1 MKLIILL
8 FTVTVLFPIESETYK
23 ILVYINLFGHSHLK
37 VLGTVA
43 DALTDAGHNV
53 TVLMPII
60 ETQFLNKTC
69 LKSTKNVIFIEQ
81 NDELRQLMRQRSKR
95 FETVWT
101 SGGSNPFNIYK
112 KAGMM
117 SSLFTSHCRNVMSK
131 AKLIE
136 ELKNEKF
143 DLAITEPFDTCAYA
157 LFEAISIRAHVA
169 VYSCSRLDHV
179 SEIVGQPVPLSYV
192 PGMQS
197 SFGEKMSIWE
207 RFMNYFQ
214 FKGSSYIFQTI
225 GDEGYEAAKEF
236 YPNIR
241 SWREVVAEASF
252 IFTNS
257 IPYLD
262 FPSPTFDKMIPIGGF
277 TVKTD
282 KKSLKLEEKWS
293 EILNQRR
300 TNVLISFGTNAR
312 SVEMPEEYKKSL
324 LKVFKSMP
332 NTTFIW
338 KYENPEDPF
347 IKDIENVYLSSWL
360 PQNELLADPR
370 LTVFVTHGG
379 LASVTELAMMG
390 KPAVMIPLA
399 ADQTR
404 NAEMLKRHGGVAVLT
419 KFDLANPNLFKDT
432 ITNVMMDDSYKKNA
446 ERLAEILHNQP
457 TKPLD
462 TLVKYVEF
470 AARFGKLPLMDN
482 YGRHQ
487 SFTDFKILVYT
498 NLFGHSHVKAL
509 GTVADALTDA
519 GHNVTVLMPIM
530 ERRFINETCLKST
543 KNVIFIEQDD
553 HSKQLIEKWSNR
565 SSVWTSGGITPFNV
579 FKKATVISNLF
590 GSHCKNVMSQK
601 KLIEDLKKENFDLA
615 ITEPFDTCA
624 YAFFE
629 AISIRAHVAVY
640 SCSRLDHV
648 SESIGQPV
656 PLSYVPGM
664 YSPYGERMNIWERLE
679 NYFVFKA
686 RSYMFQAI
694 GDKNYEEAKKYY
706 PDIRSWREVLPEAS
720 FIFTNNIPYLDFP
733 SPTFDKI
740 IPIGGYTVKTEKKFL
755 NLEEKWNEILDKR
768 KTNVLISFGTNAKS
782 DEMPEKYKQSVLK
795 VFKSMPNTTFIWKY
809 ENPEDSFTKNIEN
822 VYLSSWLPQNEL
834 LANPRLTVFITHGGL
849 ASVMELAMM
858 GKPAITIPVAADQTR
873 NAEMLRRH
881 GGSILLSKFDLAN
894 ADVVK
899 GAIESAINDN
909 RYRENAERLAEILRN
924 LPTKPLETLVKH
936 VEFAARFGKL
946 PLMDNYGRHQSFIV
960 YHFLDIISI
969 LFIFLLS
976 LCYFSYRIFKFAI
989 RSKKPKD
996 KND

>member
-1 MKLIILL
+1 
-8 FTVTVLFPIESETYK
+8 
-23 ILVYINLFGHSHLK
+23 
-37 VLGTVA
+37 
-43 DALTDAGHNV
+43 
-53 TVLMPII
+53 
-60 ETQFLNKTC
+60 
-69 LKSTKNVIFIEQ
+69 
-81 NDELRQLMRQRSKR
+81 
-95 FETVWT
+95 
-101 SGGSNPFNIYK
+101 
-112 KAGMM
+112 M
-117 SSLFTSHCRNVMSK
+117 SSLFSSHCRNVMSK
-131 AKLIE
+131 RKLIK
-136 ELKNEKF
+136 ELKNEMF
-143 DLAITEPFDTCAYA
+143 DLAITEPFDACAYA

-169 VYSCSRLDHV
+169 VYSCIRLDHV
-179 SEIVGQPVPLSYV
+179 SEIIGQPVPLSYV

-197 SFGEKMSIWE
+197 SFGEKMNIWE
-207 RFMNYFQ
+207 RYMNYFQ
-214 FKGSSYIFQTI
+214 FKGSSFIFQTI
-225 GDEGYEAAKEF
+225 GDKGYEAAKEF

-241 SWREVVAEASF
+241 SWREVVPEASF

-282 KKSLKLEEKWS
+282 KKSLVLEEKWS
-293 EILNQRR
+293 KILNQRR

-324 LKVFKSMP
+324 LEVFKSMP

-370 LTVFVTHGG
+370 LTVFITHGG
-379 LASVTELAMMG
+379 LASVMELAMMG
-390 KPAVMIPLA
+390 KPAVMTYGI
-399 ADQTR
+399 
-404 NAEMLKRHGGVAVLT
+404 LKTDNSKV
-419 KFDLANPNLFKDT
+419 F
-432 ITNVMMDDSYKKNA
+432 SYKKNA

-457 TKPLD
+457 TKPLE

-470 AARFGKLPLMDN
+470 AARMDKLVL
-482 YGRHQ
+482 
-487 SFTDFKILVYT
+487 FTILLLFPIKSESFKILVYT

-509 GTVADALTDA
+509 GKVADALTDA

-565 SSVWTSGGITPFNV
+565 SSVWTSGGITPLNV

-590 GSHCKNVMSQK
+590 GAHCKNVMSQT
-601 KLIEDLKKENFDLA
+601 KLIEELKTEYFDLA

-624 YAFFE
+624 YAFLE

-648 SESIGQPV
+648 SEIIGQPV
-656 PLSYVPGM
+656 PPSYVSGM

-694 GDKNYEEAKKYY
+694 GDRNYEEARKFY
-706 PDIRSWREVLPEAS
+706 PGIRSWREVLPEAS
-720 FIFTNNIPYLDFP
+720 FIFTNSIPYLDFP

-740 IPIGGYTVKTEKKFL
+740 IPIGGYTVKIEKKFL
-755 NLEEKWNEILDKR
+755 KLDEKWNEILDKR

-782 DEMPEKYKQSVLK
+782 DEMPEKYKKSLLE

-809 ENPEDSFTKNIEN
+809 ENPEDPFIKDIEN

-834 LANPRLTVFITHGGL
+834 LADHRLTAFITHGGL

-881 GGSILLSKFDLAN
+881 GGSIHLRKFDLAN
-894 ADVVK
+894 SDLVK
-899 GAIESAINDN
+899 GAIEKVVNDKRRVFFSLKQFPRHEFFQALPCHTN
-909 RYRENAERLAEILRN
+909 NYKKNAERLAEILEN
-924 LPTKPLETLVKH
+924 QPTKPLETLVKH
-936 VEFAARFGKL
+936 VEFAARSVGIT
-946 PLMDNYGRHQSFIV
+946 DNRLKCFDS
-960 YHFLDIISI
+960 DSEN
-969 LFIFLLS
+969 
-976 LCYFSYRIFKFAI
+976 YR
-989 RSKKPKD
+989 
-996 KND
+996 

>member
-1 MKLIILL
+1 
-8 FTVTVLFPIESETYK
+8 
-23 ILVYINLFGHSHLK
+23 
-37 VLGTVA
+37 
-43 DALTDAGHNV
+43 
-53 TVLMPII
+53 
-60 ETQFLNKTC
+60 
-69 LKSTKNVIFIEQ
+69 
-81 NDELRQLMRQRSKR
+81 
-95 FETVWT
+95 
-101 SGGSNPFNIYK
+101 
-112 KAGMM
+112 M
-117 SSLFTSHCRNVMSK
+117 SSLFSSHCRNVMSK
-131 AKLIE
+131 ARLIE
-136 ELKNEKF
+136 ELKNENF

-179 SEIVGQPVPLSYV
+179 SEIIGQPVPLSYV

-197 SFGEKMSIWE
+197 SFGEKMNIWE

-225 GDEGYEAAKEF
+225 GDKGYEAAKEF

-241 SWREVVAEASF
+241 SWREVVPEASF

-282 KKSLKLEEKWS
+282 KKYLVLEKKWS
-293 EILNQRR
+293 KILNQRR

-324 LKVFKSMP
+324 LEVFKSMP

-347 IKDIENVYLSSWL
+347 IKDIENVYLSSWF

-370 LTVFVTHGG
+370 LTVFITHGG
-379 LASVTELAMMG
+379 LASVMELATMG

-404 NAEMLKRHGGVAVLT
+404 NAEMLKRHGGAAVLT
-419 KFDLANPNLFKDT
+419 KFDLANPNLVKDT
-432 ITNVMMDDSYKKNA
+432 IENVLTDPRQKHGNHKTDNSKSFSYKKNA
-446 ERLAEILHNQP
+446 ERLAEILNNQP
-457 TKPLD
+457 TKPLE

-487 SFTDFKILVYT
+487 SFIEYYFVDLISISLVLASVFLYLFFKIVILIVLNKLDNYLGMKTVVLFTILLLFTLESSSFKILIYT

-509 GTVADALTDA
+509 GIVADTLTDA
-519 GHNVTVLMPIM
+519 GHNVTVLMPII
-530 ERRFINETCLKST
+530 ERRFINETCLNST

-553 HSKQLIEKWSNR
+553 YSKRLIEKWSNR
-565 SSVWTSGGITPFNV
+565 SSVWTSGGITPFN
-579 FKKATVISNLF
+579 KATVISNLF
-590 GSHCKNVMSQK
+590 GAHCKNVMSQTE
-601 KLIEDLKKENFDLA
+601 LIKEMKKENFDLA

-648 SESIGQPV
+648 SEIIGQPV
-656 PLSYVPGM
+656 PPSYVPGM
-664 YSPYGERMNIWERLE
+664 YSPYGEKMNIWERLE

-694 GDKNYEEAKKYY
+694 GDRNYEEARKFY
-706 PDIRSWREVLPEAS
+706 PNIRPWREVLPEAS
-720 FIFTNNIPYLDFP
+720 FIFTNSIQFLDFP

-755 NLEEKWNEILDKR
+755 NLEEKWSGILDER

-782 DEMPEKYKQSVLK
+782 DEMPEKYKKSLLK

-809 ENPEDSFTKNIEN
+809 ENPEDPLIKGIEN
-822 VYLSSWLPQNEL
+822 VHLSSWLPQNEL
-834 LANPRLTVFITHGGL
+834 LADHRLTAFITHGGL
-849 ASVMELAMM
+849 ASVLELAMM

-873 NAEMLRRH
+873 NGEMLKRH

-894 ADVVK
+894 AEVVK
-899 GAIESAINDN
+899 GAIEKVMNDK
-909 RYRENAERLAEILRN
+909 RYKKNAERLAEILRN
-924 LPTKPLETLVKH
+924 QPTKPLEKLVKH
-936 VEFAARFGKL
+936 LEFAA
-946 PLMDNYGRHQSFIV
+946 
-960 YHFLDIISI
+960 
-969 LFIFLLS
+969 
-976 LCYFSYRIFKFAI
+976 RIFKFAI
-989 RSKKPKD
+989 RSEKPND